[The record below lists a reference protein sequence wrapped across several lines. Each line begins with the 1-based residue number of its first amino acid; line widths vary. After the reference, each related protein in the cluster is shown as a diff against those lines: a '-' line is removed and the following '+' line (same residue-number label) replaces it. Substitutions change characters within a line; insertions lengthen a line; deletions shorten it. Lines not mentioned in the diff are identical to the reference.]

1 MNGMGPP
8 GGGDLLGT
16 LVVIAGT
23 IATVYA
29 FVVAVRTTL
38 HPGELEVTH
47 PKQLILKDDR

>member
-1 MNGMGPP
+1 MNDMGPP
-8 GGGDLLGT
+8 AGGDVLGT

-29 FVVAVRTTL
+29 FVVAVRTTFR
-38 HPGELEVTH
+38 PGEIEPSH